1 MSQTTHQPS
10 GPFYIGIEFYKH
22 NSVFCVVDDR
32 NTILER
38 GRIDHKIPI
47 GFELLIKRYP
57 GCRAA
62 FETTMNWH
70 WLYEILEAHIEHKD
84 IVLANAYKMRII
96 AEAQVKTDKVDAYM
110 LAKFLKAELIS
121 TVHIP
126 SKSTWQL
133 KEVLRQRCFSSVN
146 ARWSA
151 IAFSACSRRNTICNS
166 PSAATCLVKRG
177 SALWAN
183 SLCPIRRVCC

>member
-1 MSQTTHQPS
+1 MSQTTQQAS
-10 GPFYIGIEFYKH
+10 GPFYIGIDFHKH
-22 NSVFCVVDDR
+22 YSVFCVIDDR

-57 GCRAA
+57 GCRVV

-70 WLYEILEAHIEHKD
+70 WLYEILEAHMDHKD

-110 LAKFLKAELIS
+110 LTKFLKAELIS
-121 TVHIP
+121 TFQARARG
-126 SKSTWQL
+126 SA
-133 KEVLRQRCFSSVN
+133 RRCCGKDVFSSVS
-146 ARWSA
+146 ARCSA
-151 IAFSACSRRNTICNS
+151 TAFSACSRRNTTCNFR
-166 PSAATCLVKRG
+166 SAATFLAKKG
-177 SALWAN
+177 
-183 SLCPIRRVCC
+183 

>member
-1 MSQTTHQPS
+1 MSQTTHQTSEPV
-10 GPFYIGIEFYKH
+10 YIGIDFHKH
-22 NSVFCVVDDR
+22 YSVFCVIDER
-32 NTILER
+32 NTVLER

-47 GFELLIKRYP
+47 RFELLIKRYP
-57 GCRAA
+57 GCRVV

-70 WLYEILEAHIEHKD
+70 WLYEILEAHMDHKD

-126 SKSTWQL
+126 SKSTRQR
-133 KEVLRQRCFSSVN
+133 KEVVAAKMFFRPPAHDAPQPH
-146 ARWSA
+146 SA
-151 IAFSACSRRNTICNS
+151 PALGATQ
-166 PSAATCLVKRG
+166 SAASPVQRPFWQKRDKRLG
-177 SALWAN
+177 QA
-183 SLCPIRRVCC
+183 